1 MARCMFPYTVERKL
15 YFSQTEKYVQVPCGK
30 CPNCLKRRLAS
41 WSFRLET
48 EALLWQTQYF
58 VTLTYD
64 TEFVPI
70 SKNGFMTLDTD
81 HPKLF
86 FKRLRKLSGK
96 LKYYLCGEYGTQG
109 KRPHYHLII
118 FGTTNL
124 QPEHIVS
131 CWTHPQTKKPYGNVH
146 FGEVTEASIRYT
158 VQYFDKG
165 DWYQAHKRDDRTP
178 EFSRMSKGIGES
190 FLTPEMVQH
199 LLDNP
204 DKGFLYDHQ
213 GHKIAIPTYYKRRLY
228 DYVIN
233 SSVASNHPSILLHRD
248 NMLVKKEIHN
258 EEMKKLME
266 EIEQPEETATLL
278 EDRRAAVQNYR
289 QSKRKARK

>member
-1 MARCMFPYTVERKL
+1 MARCMFPITVERKL
-15 YFSQTEKYVQVPCGK
+15 YFSQTERYVPVPCGK

-48 EALLWQTQYF
+48 EALQWQSQHF

-64 TEFVPI
+64 TQHVPI

-86 FKRLRKLSGK
+86 FKRLRKRAGK
-96 LKYYLCGEYGTQG
+96 LKYYLCGEYGTHG

-124 QPEHIVS
+124 KDSDIVS
-131 CWTHPQTKKPYGNVH
+131 CWTHPETKQSYGNVH

-165 DWYQAHKRDDRTP
+165 DWYPAHKRDDRVP
-178 EFSRMSKGIGES
+178 EFSRMSKGIGQDW
-190 FLTPEMVQH
+190 LTPEMVEH
-199 LLDNP
+199 LLANP
-204 DKGFLYDHQ
+204 DKGFIYDKQ
-213 GHKIAIPTYYKRRLY
+213 GHKIAIPNYYKRRLY
-228 DYVIN
+228 DYVI
-233 SSVASNHPSILLHRD
+233 SQGLASNHPSILLHRD
-248 NMLVKKEIHN
+248 TMLVNKEIHN

-266 EIEQPEETATLL
+266 QIEQPEETESLN
-278 EDRRAAVQNYR
+278 EDRKAAIINYR